1 VLLLQRAEFAVALDD
16 YKFKGIWMN
25 SNKILCAIAL
35 GSFIGGVAHARGIQV
50 DGWQSVSSGNGLTA
64 NVGNDPPLGP
74 TLAGIQS
81 LSFSSGTSL
90 PGFSVATFTEGGPE
104 FFAVRYEWD
113 AVGGG
118 LEQVVINNTETPNGN
133 NGFDPTGQFSVTFG
147 YSFGTD
153 DLGNANGSTTA
164 GNLPEVASLSVN
176 GVTYTTTVAPNS
188 LNGTDA
194 LNSHDDSIFKF
205 SNGVLTNAADIA
217 RGWSSSTTVSAPEIN
232 PSSAASA
239 LTFLMGCLAVLGSR
253 SKGRKSE
260 SGSI

>member
-1 VLLLQRAEFAVALDD
+1 VLLLQRAEFAVAVDD

-35 GSFIGGVAHARGIQV
+35 GSFIGGIAHARGIRV

-64 NVGNDPPLGP
+64 TVDNDPPLGP
-74 TLAGIQS
+74 TLAGIQL

-118 LEQVVINNTETPNGN
+118 VEQVVIDNTEAFNSTTNT
-133 NGFDPTGQFSVTFG
+133 FVPTGQFSVSFG

-153 DLGNANGSTTA
+153 DLGNANGSATA

-176 GVTYTTTVAPNS
+176 GVTYTTKVAPNS
-188 LNGTDA
+188 LNGTDS
-194 LNSHDDSIFKF
+194 LNSHDDSIFNF
-205 SNGVLTNAADIA
+205 SNGVLTNGADIA
-217 RGWSSSTTVSAPEIN
+217 RGWSSTAVSAPEIN
-232 PSSAASA
+232 PSSAGSA
-239 LTFLMGCLAVLGSR
+239 LTLLMGCLAVLGSR
-253 SKGRKSE
+253 SKGAQKRE
-260 SGSI
+260 R